1 MSASTALSLAF
12 WTPLAG
18 AILVATGKTAVSEM
32 HGLGRHMPFTM
43 SAFLIGSLGIIG
55 LPPAGGIWSKWFL
68 MLGTLEAGQQALL
81 AVLMASS
88 LLSAFYLLTVPLRGF
103 FYPSPTDMA
112 GAGVREAPP
121 ACLLAI
127 GATALGCVGLF
138 FYADSLYILARLL
151 VPGGGHG

>member
-12 WTPLAG
+12 RTPLAG

-43 SAFLIGSLGIIG
+43 YASLIGSLGIIG
-55 LPPAGGIWSKWFL
+55 LPPAGGIGSKWFL

-81 AVLMASS
+81 AVLIAS
-88 LLSAFYLLTVPLRGF
+88 
-103 FYPSPTDMA
+103 
-112 GAGVREAPP
+112 
-121 ACLLAI
+121 
-127 GATALGCVGLF
+127 
-138 FYADSLYILARLL
+138 SLYILARLL